1 MSGNDAWGKG
11 TFDPPGEWRRLVPV
25 IQDEKGPVMVL
36 GAPDTGKTSLIRF
49 LAREL
54 SARGERVAY
63 IDGDMGQSILGPPTT
78 QGVALVG
85 APWGAG
91 GVPQAGELYFVGSTS
106 PRGHRVETLIG
117 LKKLLERCLVDR
129 GRVALIDTTGYVTG
143 EDAIELKYQ
152 KLDLLGPRHILAL
165 QRDGELEPLL
175 RIQEG
180 LEGGV
185 IHRLPCLPPVRIR
198 SQQERR
204 NYRWSRFKE
213 YFRRVRFHEV
223 DLRRTGLTGTHR
235 RKIEGGGQGELEGLL
250 VGLNGPDNFLVAL
263 GIVEKL
269 SRREGVLVCVVPSQ
283 ADLGRVRTVRLGS
296 VRLDL
301 SEDSDGERPVGPGG
315 IPALSPF

>member
-1 MSGNDAWGKG
+1 VSENDAWGKG

-36 GAPDTGKTSLIRF
+36 GAPDTGKSSLIRF

-143 EDAIELKYQ
+143 EDDSGGARRRSDPPAPLPAACEDPLAAGEAELPMESVQ
-152 KLDLLGPRHILAL
+152 GVF
-165 QRDGELEPLL
+165 
-175 RIQEG
+175 QEG
-180 LEGGV
+180 S
-185 IHRLPCLPPVRIR
+185 LP
-198 SQQERR
+198 
-204 NYRWSRFKE
+204 
-213 YFRRVRFHEV
+213 
-223 DLRRTGLTGTHR
+223 
-235 RKIEGGGQGELEGLL
+235 
-250 VGLNGPDNFLVAL
+250 
-263 GIVEKL
+263 
-269 SRREGVLVCVVPSQ
+269 
-283 ADLGRVRTVRLGS
+283 
-296 VRLDL
+296 
-301 SEDSDGERPVGPGG
+301 
-315 IPALSPF
+315 